1 MSDEKAK
8 ACAKI
13 DEAVGAWVVGSF
25 RAARHQQEPPII
37 QQEPPIIGNVGIP
50 AIDEALPFLEGD
62 ARKAR
67 NDFLS
72 VLKYFLRESPEAPEI
87 RKRRKVHVEKAASL
101 IRTAAALLENA
112 DNAPLAALLGSIA
125 EQADNA
131 QYGCLYPRNIYTES
145 KAVDGASEKRH
156 GVFLRAH
163 FVPDAL
169 TGNFNSRGGSKSRD
183 ANIVRALA
191 PFFPDTPDFWS
202 NGGYAL
208 IAGLSQL
215 CGAKTATNQYVRE
228 TINQAKRTAAPKPE
242 PRPDNSIIG
251 LLSKPKI

>member
-1 MSDEKAK
+1 MNTETIIKTKA
-8 ACAKI
+8 AIIAAI
-13 DEAVGAWVVGSF
+13 DEAVGAWVVESVN
-25 RAARHQQEPPII
+25 AAGRQQEPPII
-37 QQEPPIIGNVGIP
+37 ENVGIP
-50 AIDEALPFLEGD
+50 AIDDALPFLEGD

-101 IRTAAALLENA
+101 IREAAALLENA
-112 DNAPLAALLGSIA
+112 DNAPLATLLCSMA

-131 QYGCLYPRNIYTES
+131 QYGCIYPRNIYTES
-145 KAVDGASEKRH
+145 TAVDGTSEKRH

-169 TGNFNSRGGSKSRD
+169 TGNFNAKGGSISRD

-191 PFFPDTPDFWS
+191 QFFPTEQRFFT

-208 IAGLSQL
+208 ISKLAAL
-215 CGAKTATNQYVRE
+215 CDASKATPTYVRSKIE
-228 TINQAKRTAAPKPE
+228 QDRRTAE
-242 PRPDNSIIG
+242 PASKAIRDNSIIG